1 MDELSLSVVGK
12 TGVRYADNRRAVRD
26 KVKDVWLQMQ
36 GRVGTF
42 KALVEPKRTDAMIGA
57 TVMENLDFVV
67 DRVTQRVNQRDRKMV
82 ISEVE

>member
-1 MDELSLSVVGK
+1 VDELSLSVVGK

-57 TVMENLDFVV
+57 TVMENLDFVI

>member
-1 MDELSLSVVGK
+1 VDELSLSVVGK